1 VTISPHVRTGQM
13 RAAEDASADALSTVL
28 ARAET
33 DVAFRTRL
41 LTEPHRA
48 IQDEFGIQVPHD
60 FRLRFIE
67 RHSDVDALVV
77 LPDLRPAD
85 GELSAESLEHV
96 AGGAHAQNAHL
107 AWKGSLAPK
116 VSHSD

>member
-1 VTISPHVRTGQM
+1 MPFDTQSISLTSSTDTNAPVCIEERVTTSPYLRMGQT
-13 RAAEDASADALSTVL
+13 RSTEDARVDVLSAVL

-33 DVAFRTRL
+33 DVAFRARL

-48 IQDEFGIQVPHD
+48 IEDAFGIQVPHD

-77 LPDLRPAD
+77 LPDVRL
-85 GELSAESLEHV
+85 ESS
-96 AGGAHAQNAHL
+96 GGRR
-107 AWKGSLAPK
+107 
-116 VSHSD
+116 

>member
-1 VTISPHVRTGQM
+1 MGVAIRQAVDFAHVIDRPNAPVCIEERVTTSPHLRTGQT
-13 RAAEDASADALSTVL
+13 RSAEDARVDVLSAVL

-33 DVAFRTRL
+33 DVAFRARL

-48 IQDEFGIQVPHD
+48 IEDAFGIQVPQD

-67 RHSDVDALVV
+67 RQSDIDALVV

-85 GELSAESLEHV
+85 GEPADLRS
-96 AGGAHAQNAHL
+96 
-107 AWKGSLAPK
+107 
-116 VSHSD
+116 

>member
-1 VTISPHVRTGQM
+1 MTITPYLRTGQ
-13 RAAEDASADALSTVL
+13 RRSAEDASVDVLSAVL

-33 DVAFRTRL
+33 DVAFRARL

-48 IQDEFGIQVPHD
+48 IEDAFGIHVPQD

-67 RHSDVDALVV
+67 RHSDIDALVV

-85 GELSAESLEHV
+85 GEPADLRS
-96 AGGAHAQNAHL
+96 
-107 AWKGSLAPK
+107 
-116 VSHSD
+116 

>member
-1 VTISPHVRTGQM
+1 MTISPYLRTGQT
-13 RAAEDASADALSTVL
+13 RSAEDASVDVLSAVL

-33 DVAFRTRL
+33 DVAFRARL

-48 IQDEFGIQVPHD
+48 IEDEFGIQVPPD

-77 LPDLRPAD
+77 LPDLR
-85 GELSAESLEHV
+85 
-96 AGGAHAQNAHL
+96 
-107 AWKGSLAPK
+107 LAP
-116 VSHSD
+116 SRAADLRS

>member
-1 VTISPHVRTGQM
+1 VTITPYLRAGQT
-13 RAAEDASADALSTVL
+13 RSADDATVDVLSAVL

-33 DVAFRTRL
+33 DVAFRARL

-48 IQDEFGIQVPHD
+48 IEDAFGIQVPQD

-77 LPDLRPAD
+77 LPDLR
-85 GELSAESLEHV
+85 
-96 AGGAHAQNAHL
+96 
-107 AWKGSLAPK
+107 LAP
-116 VSHSD
+116 SRAADLRS